1 MILFKYNL
9 EKLYNNYK
17 KIKQIITY
25 LKMHTE
31 LIKQLY
37 STTKPNISKIS
48 RELNITRVT
57 FQNRF
62 EQLAQ
67 ENIIKNFTI
76 NINPN
81 ISPNLKYIILEIK
94 TNPKEPHLVEKLQKI
109 PQLKILD
116 GIFGEFSLLTL
127 FIFKDSNEFNRVLN
141 SIDKIMSNSYF
152 KKYQLIEAIKVYKT
166 YGIELI
172 NAISDVKYTLD
183 NLDYLILKILEEDQG
198 LKLLSTF
205 EISKILKKMYQ
216 IKVSQST
223 IYNRI
228 KNLEQTGIILNYAI
242 NFSPNKIGFKGKFF
256 IRIKPKDTSK
266 YNDLA
271 LKLEKKQEITHLFR
285 IGEEYGLFAIIRVKN
300 IEDYATFIK
309 YLYETEELEDTF
321 TTFVLDELK
330 PYTNFKLY

>member
-1 MILFKYNL
+1 
-9 EKLYNNYK
+9 
-17 KIKQIITY
+17 
-25 LKMHTE
+25 MHIE
-31 LIKQLY
+31 LIKKLY
-37 STTKPNISKIS
+37 SNTKPNISKIS

-67 ENIIKNFTI
+67 ESIIKNFTI

-94 TNPKEPHLVEKLQKI
+94 TNPKEPHLVEELQKI

-172 NAISDVKYTLD
+172 NVNSDVNYTLD

-198 LKLLSTF
+198 LKLVSTF
-205 EISKILKKMYQ
+205 EISKILKKKYQ

-242 NFSPNKIGFKGKFF
+242 NFNPNKIGFKGKFF

-266 YNDLA
+266 YNDIA

-285 IGEEYGLFAIIRVKN
+285 IGEEYGLFAIVRVKN
-300 IEDYATFIK
+300 VEDYATFIK

-330 PYTNFKLY
+330 PYTNFKIY

>member
-1 MILFKYNL
+1 
-9 EKLYNNYK
+9 
-17 KIKQIITY
+17 
-25 LKMHTE
+25 MHAE
-31 LIKQLY
+31 LIKKLY
-37 STTKPNISKIS
+37 SKTKPNISKIS

-62 EQLAQ
+62 EHLAQ
-67 ENIIKNFTI
+67 EGIIKNFTI

-94 TNPKEPHLVEKLQKI
+94 TNPKEPHLVDELQKI

-127 FIFKDSNEFNRVLN
+127 FVFKDSNEFNQVLN
-141 SIDKIMSNSYF
+141 LIDKIMSNSYF
-152 KKYQLIEAIKVYKT
+152 KKYQLVEAIRVYKT
-166 YGIELI
+166 YGIKLRKV
-172 NAISDVKYTLD
+172 SLHVKYTLD
-183 NLDYLILKILEEDQG
+183 NIEYLILKILEEDQG

-205 EISKILKKMYQ
+205 EISQILKIKYQ
-216 IKVSQST
+216 IAISQST

-228 KNLEQTGIILNYAI
+228 KNLEQKRIILNYAI
-242 NFSPNKIGFKGKFF
+242 NFNPNKLGFKGKFF

-266 YNDLA
+266 YNHIA

-285 IGEEYGLFAIIRVKN
+285 IGEQYGLFAIVRVRD

-309 YLYETEELEDTF
+309 YLYETEEIEDTY
-321 TTFVLDELK
+321 TIFVLDELK
-330 PYTNFKLY
+330 PYTNFKIY